1 MRRNL
6 FSVLLFFLAAAPPGG
21 SPAGAA
27 PPADRLGPPPTH
39 FIRKAVPRDPARW
52 LLKGRPGPDPL
63 LALTASG
70 RLFSVRVKRTA
81 AGAGNVPALR
91 NRPLATGFS
100 ARIPPAPLGEGR
112 FASPGRDGTL
122 RIADALTRK
131 VQIVPSRRPLSPLSR
146 PVALSPHALA
156 AVGSDGS
163 VMVFQERD
171 GRWAETNFFSTE
183 ASGGG
188 NFGALVD
195 GILNA
200 ADLDGDGRKELI
212 VLGAPSRRY
221 RHAVLGD
228 GIEPTDVRVY
238 KLEGEK
244 LHYVTSYLSGAFG
257 VFEAIGTAAADLDG
271 DGRAEILLTQSGNE
285 GGAAHIALSLQEK
298 RLVRK
303 ASGKPVGLGH
313 RWSHLLGAFDA
324 GGGRQTI
331 LALETPHLAGY
342 LLALQHEGGT
352 LTERARRPGYTTHA
366 IGSRNMWQFAVMRR
380 EGRNEVILQEAGRN
394 RLSALT
400 LDGKH
405 WRVRWT
411 FPLSFPVNSNIL
423 TADFDGDGGDD
434 LAFADNHGAVH
445 LFLSK

>member
-52 LLKGRPGPDPL
+52 LLKGRPGPDAL

-171 GRWAETNFFSTE
+171 GRWAETNFFSHRGLRRGE
-183 ASGGG
+183 LRGARGRDFERGRPRRGRPCGNPPHPERQRGRGGPHRPFAPRETTRPEG
-188 NFGALVD
+188 QRQARRTRPPV
-195 GILNA
+195 
-200 ADLDGDGRKELI
+200 
-212 VLGAPSRRY
+212 VPPSRRI
-221 RHAVLGD
+221 RCGRGKANDPCPRNAPPG
-228 GIEPTDVRVY
+228 G
-238 KLEGEK
+238 
-244 LHYVTSYLSGAFG
+244 LSP
-257 VFEAIGTAAADLDG
+257 
-271 DGRAEILLTQSGNE
+271 RAP
-285 GGAAHIALSLQEK
+285 A
-298 RLVRK
+298 
-303 ASGKPVGLGH
+303 
-313 RWSHLLGAFDA
+313 
-324 GGGRQTI
+324 
-331 LALETPHLAGY
+331 
-342 LLALQHEGGT
+342 
-352 LTERARRPGYTTHA
+352 
-366 IGSRNMWQFAVMRR
+366 
-380 EGRNEVILQEAGRN
+380 
-394 RLSALT
+394 
-400 LDGKH
+400 
-405 WRVRWT
+405 
-411 FPLSFPVNSNIL
+411 
-423 TADFDGDGGDD
+423 
-434 LAFADNHGAVH
+434 
-445 LFLSK
+445 